1 MSVDFVLVEPQVPAL
16 EEVPPAHDEWR
27 AAADAEQQR
36 RVRDVLAAEQR
47 LFTAHLGS
55 FDRARRPVV
64 PAPPGVDALEVLQTQ
79 TEAVVTPVSRF
90 DRRARRA
97 AVATAR
103 RLADEQVSQRRSAR
117 LAEWQRAQDEADRCW
132 EAQARH
138 EPAAVVAA
146 LDHAFAD
153 SVFPTAAV
161 EVWTEA
167 GVRGVTMVVTVG
179 PPSLVPDRTV
189 VTGRGG
195 ERLAVRSP
203 HDVNTCY
210 LRAIGSAVL
219 ATVRRTLATCAT
231 VEELCALVVRSE
243 PGSRTHGVLFA
254 GGFQRLEVRNWD
266 WADLDPAAT
275 LLIRPG
281 AQIQLRGANEQVAA
295 LDLADL
301 PLLRDLVAALDLAT
315 PPTESP
321 AGETP
326 PPPDLP
332 VDPGRHRRRRLRRSA
347 RHAGQRRP

>member
-1 MSVDFVLVEPQVPAL
+1 MSVDFVLVEPRVHAL
-16 EEVPPAHDEWR
+16 EEGLPAQDEWR

-36 RVRDVLAAEQR
+36 RVREVLAAEQR

-55 FDRARRPVV
+55 FDQARRPVV
-64 PAPPGVDALEVLQTQ
+64 PAPPGVDALEVLQNQ

-90 DRRARRA
+90 DRRGRRA
-97 AVATAR
+97 AVATAQ

-117 LAEWQRAQDEADRCW
+117 LTEWERAQDEADRW
-132 EAQARH
+132 WDAQARH

-146 LDHAFAD
+146 LDQAFAD
-153 SVFPTAAV
+153 SIFPTAAV

-189 VTGRGG
+189 VTGHGG
-195 ERLAVRSP
+195 EQRLAVKSP
-203 HDVNTCY
+203 HDINTSY

-231 VEELCALVVRSE
+231 VEELCVLVVRPA
-243 PGSRTHGVLFA
+243 PGSRAHGVLFA
-254 GGFQRLEVRNWD
+254 GGFQRLEVRDWG

-275 LLIRPG
+275 LLARPG
-281 AQIQLRGANEQVAA
+281 QQIRLMGANEQVAA

-315 PPTESP
+315 PPR
-321 AGETP
+321 ETP
-326 PPPDLP
+326 APDLP
-332 VDPGRHRRRRLRRSA
+332 VDPGSGRHRRRRLRRSA
-347 RHAGQRRP
+347 RHAGQRRS